1 MSETFPVLDTKI
13 DYEKEFL
20 DKYSKDFDFPSARWL
35 NAFFHPSLRDHVIT
49 INEVNFPQV
58 EAEQITSLF
67 HHRQSDHFEEKM
79 RNKYES
85 SVSNFV
91 AKRGKRQFKNIISA
105 SSDDESLS
113 GENESSESDSDSF
126 SDFELNKLR
135 DFFKNLFII

>member
-1 MSETFPVLDTKI
+1 MSETFPVLNTKI

-67 HHRQSDHFEEKM
+67 HHRQSDDFEEMM

-85 SVSNFV
+85 SVSNFIV
-91 AKRGKRQFKNIISA
+91 KRGKRQFKNISFST
-105 SSDDESLS
+105 SSEDESCS
-113 GENESSESDSDSF
+113 NENDSSESDSGSF
-126 SDFELNKLR
+126 SDFEFN
-135 DFFKNLFII
+135 NWN